1 MSHPYEHLTPD
12 LILTAIER
20 SGLTPD
26 GHLLALNSYENRVLQ
41 IGIADTKPMVAKFYR
56 PQRWSDEAILEA
68 HVLAAELA
76 AEEIP
81 VVAPWQ
87 GPGAGTLFRHEGF
100 RFALFPRR
108 GGRAP
113 EPGDLEQLEWIGRFI
128 GRMHLAGQARG
139 FVHRPSIDL
148 ASMGWNARENVMRS
162 PLLPAQEREGYA
174 SASESLLNQIQ
185 ERFDTVDSVPIRLH
199 GDCHHGNILWT
210 EEGPHFVDLDDCR
223 NGPAVQDLWMLLNGD
238 RNERS
243 VQLSAM
249 LESIAPP
256 GAGDDP
262 EIVVL
267 TPGIYNSA
275 YFEHSLLARTMG
287 VELVEGGDLVVGE
300 DDRVYMRTIDGLTRV
315 DTIYRRIDDLFL
327 DPLAIRPHSMLGIPG
342 IMRAWRAGN
351 VALANAPEKEDGN
364 FIGPKVVG

>member
-1 MSHPYEHLTPD
+1 LSHPYERLTPD
-12 LILTAIER
+12 LILDAVADV
-20 SGLTPD
+20 GLQPD

-41 IGIADTKPMVAKFYR
+41 IGIADAKPMVAKFYR
-56 PQRWSDEAILEA
+56 PQRWSDEAILEE
-68 HVLAAELA
+68 HVFAAELA

-249 LESIAPP
+249 LEGYSLFRELDPRELALIEALR
-256 GAGDDP
+256 GLRMVHYSGWLAGRWDDP
-262 EIVVL
+262 AFPATFTWAESPHYWSQHVQ
-267 TPGIYNSA
+267 
-275 YFEHSLLARTMG
+275 
-287 VELVEGGDLVVGE
+287 DL
-300 DDRVYMRTIDGLTRV
+300 MRQ
-315 DTIYRRIDDLFL
+315 L
-327 DPLAIRPHSMLGIPG
+327 D
-342 IMRAWRAGN
+342 
-351 VALANAPEKEDGN
+351 ALAEAPLRLY
-364 FIGPKVVG
+364 

>member
-1 MSHPYEHLTPD
+1 MSHPYEQLTPD
-12 LILTAIER
+12 LILDAVAGV
-20 SGLTPD
+20 GLQPD

-56 PQRWSDEAILEA
+56 PQRWSDEAILEE
-68 HVLAAELA
+68 HVFAAELA
-76 AEEIP
+76 AAEIP

-87 GPGAGTLFRHEGF
+87 GPGAGTLFRHQGF

-128 GRMHLAGQARG
+128 GRMHLAGQARS

-148 ASMGWNARENVMRS
+148 ASMGWNARETVMRS
-162 PLLPAQEREGYA
+162 PLLPAHEREGYA
-174 SASESLLNQIQ
+174 SASESLLNRIQ

-249 LESIAPP
+249 LEGYSLFRELDPRELALIEALR
-256 GAGDDP
+256 GLRMVHYSGWLAGRWDDP
-262 EIVVL
+262 AFPATFTWAESPHYWSQHVQD
-267 TPGIYNSA
+267 
-275 YFEHSLLARTMG
+275 LLRQL
-287 VELVEGGDLVVGE
+287 E
-300 DDRVYMRTIDGLTRV
+300 
-315 DTIYRRIDDLFL
+315 
-327 DPLAIRPHSMLGIPG
+327 
-342 IMRAWRAGN
+342 
-351 VALANAPEKEDGN
+351 ALAEP
-364 FIGPKVVG
+364 PLRLY